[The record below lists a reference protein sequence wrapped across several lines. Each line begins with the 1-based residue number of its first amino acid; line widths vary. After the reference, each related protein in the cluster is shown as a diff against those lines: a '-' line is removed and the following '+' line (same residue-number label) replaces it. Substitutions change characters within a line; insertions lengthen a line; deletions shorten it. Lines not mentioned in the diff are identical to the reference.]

1 MELEEEVQI
10 TRQKDDRIKQLGF
23 ERNAYTHTQRLR
35 HKAPNRVKRILT
47 NTGTRLPYL
56 QQ

>member
-1 MELEEEVQI
+1 MELEEKVQI

-23 ERNAYTHTQRLR
+23 ERNAYTPRLK
-35 HKAPNRVKRILT
+35 HKVLNRVKRILT
-47 NTGTRLPYL
+47 HAGTRLPYL